1 MPMDGKIHIGKLIR
15 ERLSENGQSAS
26 WLARKVHCDCSN
38 FNKIL
43 HKDHIDTKL
52 LLHISEVM
60 NINFFNYYSDHLLNQ
75 KRQEE

>member
-1 MPMDGKIHIGKLIR
+1 MKEKIHIGKLIR
-15 ERLSENGQSAS
+15 ERLNENGQSAS

-43 HKDHIDTKL
+43 RKDHIDTQL

-60 NINFFNYYSDHLLNQ
+60 NINFFDYYSDWLFNQ
-75 KRQEE
+75 KQHEK